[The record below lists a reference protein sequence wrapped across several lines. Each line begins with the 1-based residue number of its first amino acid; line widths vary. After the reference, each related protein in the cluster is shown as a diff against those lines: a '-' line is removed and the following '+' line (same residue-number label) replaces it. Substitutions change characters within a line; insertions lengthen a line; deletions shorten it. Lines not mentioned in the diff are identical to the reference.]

1 MSQFLSDHLDSLLP
15 YVPGEQLH
23 VENLLKLNT
32 NEHAYGPSP
41 KAIAAIQSA
50 ATDTLRLYPDYQALE
65 LRQAIAK
72 VHGLSIDNIFVGNGS
87 DEILAHI
94 FSALFLR
101 DGRKLLLPDI
111 SYSFYTTYCR
121 YYQVPFEIVPLADD
135 FRIRVEDYTKAR
147 SPAPVGILFANPNA
161 PTSLLLSLSDIE
173 RMLDANPDS
182 VVVVDEAYIDFG
194 GESAIALVQRYPNVV
209 VVQTLSKSYA
219 LAGLRVGFAVASKEI
234 VAGLVKVKDSFNSYP
249 LDALAQAG
257 AAAAISDQA
266 YLKQASQKIIDARQ
280 TLSTQL
286 ESLGFSVLP
295 SHTNFVF
302 ASHPDYNAASLQRAL
317 RERGVLVRHFAQG
330 RIQDYLRITVGTPE
344 QCDRLI
350 TTLTSVMDSKTRK

>member
-1 MSQFLSDHLDSLLP
+1 
-15 YVPGEQLH
+15 
-23 VENLLKLNT
+23 
-32 NEHAYGPSP
+32 
-41 KAIAAIQSA
+41 
-50 ATDTLRLYPDYQALE
+50 
-65 LRQAIAK
+65 
-72 VHGLSIDNIFVGNGS
+72 
-87 DEILAHI
+87 
-94 FSALFLR
+94 
-101 DGRKLLLPDI
+101 
-111 SYSFYTTYCR
+111 
-121 YYQVPFEIVPLADD
+121 
-135 FRIRVEDYTKAR
+135 
-147 SPAPVGILFANPNA
+147 LFANPNA

-173 RMLDANPDS
+173 RMLEAHPDS